1 MEDFKYLFN
10 EINIQ
15 HKTFILI
22 TLKGKSILNNQIST
36 YIKNQKIFYIN

>member
-1 MEDFKYLFN
+1 MLVYLSTYKEDFKYLFN

-22 TLKGKSILNNQIST
+22 TLKGKSILNN
-36 YIKNQKIFYIN
+36 